1 MHSKNRTY
9 SAKLLLFGEYGL
21 LYNSMGLAVP
31 YPRFSGQFS
40 YEAKSSQQQ
49 KSSQESLWK
58 LFQYL
63 QNNSQAFINTKLFEQ
78 DLKNGLWFQSSIPQK
93 YGLGSSGA
101 LVAAIYDQYVRSDLK
116 QTDYKLIKSQ
126 LADIESFFHGKS
138 SGIDPLVSYSQKPF
152 LVNKEIVEPVD
163 IHSQQQESPIS
174 VFLIDTGMPGSTQ
187 VQMDYFMHRCQ
198 DKDFLTKIRERF
210 IPGVNSSIRAYLK
223 GMAFDLF
230 LMLDDMVRFQLEYF
244 EPMIPSTF
252 VKLIKLGLD
261 SGEHF
266 IKLCGSGGGG
276 YLLGFT
282 HDINRTRE
290 VLRRENIEIIPL
302 VGK

>member
-1 MHSKNRTY
+1 MQINDRTY

-21 LYNSMGLAVP
+21 LHNSMGLAVP
-31 YPRFSGQFS
+31 YNRFSGQFS
-40 YEAKSSQQQ
+40 HLETGGKEQKQSQKDLLQLFRFLKSNIDSGLDLDRF
-49 KSSQESLWK
+49 EYDL
-58 LFQYL
+58 
-63 QNNSQAFINTKLFEQ
+63 NS
-78 DLKNGLWFQSSIPQK
+78 GLWFRSSIPQQ

-101 LVAAIYDQYVRSDLK
+101 LVAAIYDQYAEKKPNSFSELK
-116 QTDYKLIKSQ
+116 NE
-126 LADIESFFHGKS
+126 LANIESFSHGKS
-138 SGIDPLVSYSQKPF
+138 SGIDPLVAYTQKSF
-152 LVNKEIVEPVD
+152 LVNKDTVKPVEIQSRKNE
-163 IHSQQQESPIS
+163 ENIS

-210 IPGVNSSIRAYLK
+210 IPGVNGSIRAYLK

-244 EPMIPSTF
+244 EPMIPSSF
-252 VKLIKLGLD
+252 VKLIKIGLD

-282 HDINRTRE
+282 HDIDRTRE
-290 VLRRENIEIIPL
+290 VLRGQNIEIIPL
-302 VGK
+302 IGEK